1 MKSNIQIVLVFG
13 LIINLVWTLAI
24 ADEETTFATSLE
36 QSGTDATTVTL
47 LTTLNATTEATT
59 LNATTE
65 ATTLNATTEASTF
78 KPSAVKFPGKLLSS
92 NISEGKPKEKTFRE
106 SDDCDEQL
114 LIYEDRIADLD
125 TKLATY
131 SQQKKALTSVMKIV
145 LELLMNEVSLGTD
158 DDLDRKS

>member
-1 MKSNIQIVLVFG
+1 MI
-13 LIINLVWTLAI
+13 WTVAI
-24 ADEETTFATSLE
+24 ADEETTFASSIE
-36 QSGTDATTVTL
+36 QSSTEPTTVTL
-47 LTTLNATTEATT
+47 LTTLNATTEA
-59 LNATTE
+59 
-65 ATTLNATTEASTF
+65 STF
-78 KPSAVKFPGKLLSS
+78 KPSTIKFPGKLLAPNS
-92 NISEGKPKEKTFRE
+92 SEGKPKGKTFRE
-106 SDDCDEQL
+106 SDDCEEQL